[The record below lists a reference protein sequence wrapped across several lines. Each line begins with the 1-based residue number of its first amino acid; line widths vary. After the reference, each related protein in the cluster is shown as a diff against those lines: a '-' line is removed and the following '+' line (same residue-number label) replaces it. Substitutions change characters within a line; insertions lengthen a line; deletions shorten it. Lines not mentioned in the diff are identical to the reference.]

1 MATATAT
8 KAVNEEAVDLLAGTC
23 RERINEMIDD
33 LLKYVD
39 AGQAPGK
46 ITLAITVGPVKD
58 TPGAYWTDVVPTLN
72 CKGIRSEGAATI
84 ERVGR
89 QLQLRIAGL
98 T

>member
-1 MATATAT
+1 MATATQT
-8 KAVNEEAVDLLAGTC
+8 VNEEAVDLIAGTC

-46 ITLAITVGPVKD
+46 ITLTITVGPVKD
-58 TPGAYWTDVVPTLN
+58 TPGAYWTDVVPALA
-72 CKGIRSEGAATI
+72 CKGIRSEGASTI
-84 ERVGR
+84 ERVGS
-89 QLQLRIAGL
+89 QLQLKIAGL